1 MEYQLTVIAAATIAA
16 GVVRIDSSKHQDPAE
31 VAKLS
36 LAIVAEIEKQAPAE
50 AIDEPA
56 TEGKPG
62 KKVRASAD

>member
-36 LAIVAEIEKQAPAE
+36 LAIVAEIEKQAPADE
-50 AIDEPA
+50 EKAEPA
-56 TEGKPG
+56 RGMGEG
-62 KKVRASAD
+62 